1 MISYIMISTKD
12 IQRNDIKKKIS
23 KINEVI
29 EIDPLIVEESALAD
43 PFFEEFNLIAKI
55 QTNTMDDI
63 TRLVN
68 DKILP
73 IEGVI
78 KTKITRK
85 YGISS

>member
-12 IQRNDIKKKIS
+12 IQRNDIRKKIS
-23 KINEVI
+23 RIDGVI
-29 EIDPLIVEESALAD
+29 AIDPLIVEESALAD

-55 QTNTMDDI
+55 KKNTMDDI

-73 IEGVI
+73 IDGVI
-78 KTKITRK
+78 KTRITRK
-85 YGISS
+85 YGI